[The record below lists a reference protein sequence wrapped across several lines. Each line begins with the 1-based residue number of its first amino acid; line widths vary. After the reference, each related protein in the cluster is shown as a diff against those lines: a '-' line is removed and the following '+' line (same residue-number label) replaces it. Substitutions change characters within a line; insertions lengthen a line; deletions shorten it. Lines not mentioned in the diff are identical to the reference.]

1 MKETH
6 MATFPTYA
14 LLCELGEGDV
24 VTMNYHPKS
33 RTLPRVEL
41 IVKGRTVTKT
51 DDILHSYGRSILYLG
66 KMFDR
71 DVRREA
77 DLYCRDLRYVAAA
90 IKYILHWRFDKYD
103 SDEATDPERLVPF
116 PDEKSAID
124 YLKENG
130 LWEIM
135 NGTSSLY
142 PMENWT
148 PI

>member
-6 MATFPTYA
+6 LATFPTYA

-24 VTMNYHPKS
+24 VTLNYHPKS
-33 RTLPRVEL
+33 RDLPRVAL
-41 IVKGRTVTKT
+41 IIKGRTVAKT
-51 DDILHSYGRSILYLG
+51 DDILRSYGDSILYLG

-71 DVRREA
+71 DVGREA

-90 IKYILHWRFDKYD
+90 IKYILHWRFDKYG
-103 SDEATDPERLVPF
+103 SKEETEPERLIPF
-116 PDEKSAID
+116 PDEESAIK
-124 YLKENG
+124 YLKDAD

-142 PMENWT
+142 PLENWQ

>member
-6 MATFPTYA
+6 MKTFPAYA

-24 VTMNYHPKS
+24 VTLNYHPKS
-33 RTLPRVEL
+33 RTLPCVEL
-41 IVKGRTVTKT
+41 TVEGRTIAKT
-51 DDILHSYGRSILYLG
+51 NDILRSYGDSILYLG

-71 DVRREA
+71 DVGREA

-90 IKYILHWRFDKYD
+90 IKYILHWRYDKYN
-103 SDEATDPERLVPF
+103 SKEATDPERLVPF
-116 PDEKSAID
+116 QDEQSAID

>member
-1 MKETH
+1 MKETR
-6 MATFPTYA
+6 MTTFPTYA

-33 RTLPRVEL
+33 RTFPCVEL
-41 IVKGRTVTKT
+41 TSNGQTIAKT
-51 DDILHSYGRSILYLG
+51 DDILRSYGASILYLG

-71 DVRREA
+71 DVGREA

-90 IKYILHWRFDKYD
+90 IKYILHWRYDKYD
-103 SDEATDPERLVPF
+103 SQEPTDPERLVPF

-142 PMENWT
+142 PLENWK